1 MYICNWKENKD
12 MSNKVIATIDVSRP
26 AGRKIVRELQKKR
39 TVTLEYPL
47 PEGVE
52 DMPTHEEVFSKLL
65 DDLSEDYAFD
75 MKKQFKF

>member
-1 MYICNWKENKD
+1 MN
-12 MSNKVIATIDVSRP
+12 NKVIATIDVSRP

-47 PEGVE
+47 PEGIE
-52 DMPTHEEVFSKLL
+52 NAPTHEEVFSKLL
-65 DDLSEDYAFD
+65 NDLSEDYGVD